1 MIKFIAGDGRRA
13 RSERSPRGEG
23 AKDAGADG
31 DKTSVK
37 DCAVRPRIARGE
49 DVAGGAWEERDWGR
63 GGRRS
68 LEGEEKKEW
77 EGEKEREKKREKRR
91 ERE

>member
-13 RSERSPRGEG
+13 RLERSPRGEG

-37 DCAVRPRIARGE
+37 DMGDSAE
-49 DVAGGAWEERDWGR
+49 DRQR
-63 GGRRS
+63 GGRRWRS
-68 LEGEEKKEW
+68 VGGERL
-77 EGEKEREKKREKRR
+77 GKRR
-91 ERE
+91 KTQF